1 LQGGCTGEEALAL
14 PLNRPL
20 YYPLNY
26 GGLRRGLRLT
36 KISFGGKMLVPN
48 EIQQVEAIADELR
61 CLALQMIYKAGSGHT
76 GGSLSAADIVAALY
90 FSTLNVDPARPD
102 WPERD
107 RLVLSKGHGCPILY
121 AALAKR
127 GFFPIE
133 ELWTLR
139 KLGSRLQGHPDMRK
153 TPGVDATTGSLGQG
167 ISVAVGMAL
176 AGKFKHAA
184 YRVYA
189 IMGCG
194 EQQEG
199 QVWEAAMSA
208 AHYCLDNLTGIVD
221 YNTLQIDG
229 CNAEI
234 MEIAPLADK
243 WRAFGWR
250 VLEIDGHNMA
260 QILDALAEARNTQGK
275 PAVIIAR
282 TVKGKGVSFMENQV
296 KWHSAVLTR
305 EYFDQAMAELGCRA
319 PGSSEGTGGDHV

>member
-1 LQGGCTGEEALAL
+1 MNQH
-14 PLNRPL
+14 
-20 YYPLNY
+20 
-26 GGLRRGLRLT
+26 
-36 KISFGGKMLVPN
+36 
-48 EIQQVEAIADELR
+48 IQQLEGLANELR
-61 CLALQMIYKAGSGHT
+61 CLALRAIYLAGSGHP
-76 GGSLSAADIVAALY
+76 GGSLSAAEIVTALY
-90 FSTLNVDPARPD
+90 FSVLNVDPARPD

-107 RLVLSKGHGCPILY
+107 RVVLSKGHGCPILY

-127 GFFPIE
+127 GYFPVE

-153 TPGVDATTGSLGQG
+153 TPGIDATTGSLGQG

-176 AGKFKHAA
+176 GGKFQGKS

-208 AHYCLDNLTGIVD
+208 AHYCLDNLIGIVD

-229 CNAEI
+229 CNAEV
-234 MEIAPLADK
+234 MEIAPLSEK

-250 VLEIDGHNMA
+250 VLEVNGHDIT
-260 QILDALAEARNTQGK
+260 QLLDAFAEAKNTRGK
-275 PAVIIAR
+275 PTAIIAR
-282 TVKGKGVSFMENQV
+282 TIKGKGVSFMENQV
-296 KWHSAVLTR
+296 KWHSSVLTK
-305 EYFDQAMAELGCRA
+305 ELFEQARLELGCDRYFSPECQEA
-319 PGSSEGTGGDHV
+319 PHG

>member
-1 LQGGCTGEEALAL
+1 MMNQNIHQL
-14 PLNRPL
+14 
-20 YYPLNY
+20 
-26 GGLRRGLRLT
+26 
-36 KISFGGKMLVPN
+36 
-48 EIQQVEAIADELR
+48 EIIANELR
-61 CLALQMIYKAGSGHT
+61 CLALRAIYLAGSGHP
-76 GGSLSAADIVAALY
+76 GGSLSAAEIVTALY
-90 FSTLNVDPARPD
+90 FSVLNIDPTRPD

-107 RLVLSKGHGCPILY
+107 RVVLSKGHGCPILY

-127 GFFPIE
+127 GYFPIE

-153 TPGVDATTGSLGQG
+153 TPGIDATTGSLGQG

-176 AGKFKHAA
+176 GGKFQGKS

-208 AHYCLDNLTGIVD
+208 SHYCLDNLVGIVD

-229 CNAEI
+229 CNAEV
-234 MEIAPLADK
+234 MEIAPLPDK

-250 VLEIDGHNMA
+250 VLEVNGHDIA
-260 QILDALAEARNTQGK
+260 QLLDAFTEAKNTRGK
-275 PAVIIAR
+275 PTVIIAR
-282 TVKGKGVSFMENQV
+282 TIKGKGVSFMENQV
-296 KWHSAVLTR
+296 KWHSSILTK
-305 EYFDQAMAELGCRA
+305 EYFEQAMAELGCDGYFA
-319 PGSSEGTGGDHV
+319 TECKEASHA

>member
-1 LQGGCTGEEALAL
+1 M
-14 PLNRPL
+14 NRDIHQL
-20 YYPLNY
+20 E
-26 GGLRRGLRLT
+26 T
-36 KISFGGKMLVPN
+36 
-48 EIQQVEAIADELR
+48 IANELR
-61 CLALQMIYKAGSGHT
+61 CLALRAIYLAGSGHP
-76 GGSLSAADIVAALY
+76 GGSLSAAEIVTTLY
-90 FSTLNVDPARPD
+90 FSVLNIDPTRPD

-107 RLVLSKGHGCPILY
+107 RVVLSKGHGCPILY

-127 GFFPIE
+127 GYFPIE

-153 TPGVDATTGSLGQG
+153 TPGIDATTGSLGQG

-176 AGKFKHAA
+176 GGKFQKKS

-208 AHYCLDNLTGIVD
+208 AHYCLDNLVGVVD

-234 MEIAPLADK
+234 MEIAPLTEK

-250 VLEIDGHNMA
+250 VLEVNGHDIA
-260 QILDALAEARNTQGK
+260 QLLDAFAEAKNTRGK
-275 PAVIIAR
+275 PTVIIAH
-282 TVKGKGVSFMENQV
+282 TIKGKGVSFMENQV
-296 KWHSAVLTR
+296 KWHSSVLTK
-305 EYFDQAMAELGCRA
+305 EFYEQAMTELRCTEQFFKEEKEA
-319 PGSSEGTGGDHV
+319 LHA

>member
-1 LQGGCTGEEALAL
+1 MNQRIYQLET
-14 PLNRPL
+14 
-20 YYPLNY
+20 
-26 GGLRRGLRLT
+26 
-36 KISFGGKMLVPN
+36 
-48 EIQQVEAIADELR
+48 IANELR
-61 CLALQMIYKAGSGHT
+61 CLALRAIYLAGSGHP
-76 GGSLSAADIVAALY
+76 GGSLSAAEIVTTLY
-90 FSTLNVDPARPD
+90 FSVLNIDPTHPD

-107 RLVLSKGHGCPILY
+107 RVVLSKGHGCPILY

-127 GFFPIE
+127 GYFPVE

-153 TPGVDATTGSLGQG
+153 TPGIDATTGSLGQG

-176 AGKFKHAA
+176 GGKFQGKS

-208 AHYCLDNLTGIVD
+208 AHYCLDNLIGIVD

-234 MEIAPLADK
+234 MEIAPLSDK

-250 VLEIDGHNMA
+250 VLVVNGHDIA
-260 QILDALAEARNTQGK
+260 QLLDAFAEAKSTRGK
-275 PAVIIAR
+275 PTVIVAHTI
-282 TVKGKGVSFMENQV
+282 KGKGVSFMENQV
-296 KWHSAVLTR
+296 KWHSSILTKDFF
-305 EYFDQAMAELGCRA
+305 EQAMVELGCDGYFAAECKETSR
-319 PGSSEGTGGDHV
+319 V

>member
-1 LQGGCTGEEALAL
+1 MNLRTRRRYI
-14 PLNRPL
+14 PPVNRNIHQL
-20 YYPLNY
+20 
-26 GGLRRGLRLT
+26 
-36 KISFGGKMLVPN
+36 
-48 EIQQVEAIADELR
+48 EAIANELR
-61 CLALQMIYKAGSGHT
+61 CLALRAIYLAGSGHP
-76 GGSLSAADIVAALY
+76 GGSLSAAEIVTALY
-90 FSTLNVDPARPD
+90 FSVLNIDPACPD

-107 RLVLSKGHGCPILY
+107 RVVLSKGHGCPILY

-127 GFFPIE
+127 GYFPLE

-153 TPGVDATTGSLGQG
+153 TPGIDATTGSLGQG

-176 AGKFKHAA
+176 GGKFQGKS

-208 AHYCLDNLTGIVD
+208 AHYCLDNLVGIVD

-234 MEIAPLADK
+234 MEIAPLSDK
-243 WRAFGWR
+243 WRAFGWH
-250 VLEIDGHNMA
+250 VLEVNGHDIA
-260 QILDALAEARNTQGK
+260 QLLDAFAEAKNTRGK
-275 PAVIIAR
+275 PTAIIAR
-282 TVKGKGVSFMENQV
+282 TIKGKGVSFMENQV
-296 KWHSAVLTR
+296 KWHSSILTK
-305 EYFDQAMAELGCRA
+305 EHFEQAMTELGCDGYFA
-319 PGSSEGTGGDHV
+319 AACKETSHV